1 MLVAFWSSAEI
12 RTGVTTNAAL
22 ISHFYAQRYKKKVAL
37 FENHVPVKNGLEDIL
52 IGKKQ
57 LPFLFE
63 EPIYYNR
70 NSNINYI
77 YGLMKAGLPVGG
89 ISNAA
94 LPMAEGRL
102 HYYPQFSSN
111 HNLFDYEMN
120 KVIDRLLDELNAK
133 YEVVFSDLKRLH
145 TMTTRKII
153 ERADLVFINI
163 PQDEINIEGILN
175 DYSIDRDKVCFIISR
190 YRKEENVNF
199 EEFISNYDIGSE
211 KISYIPYYEA
221 LTRICRNGHLS
232 SFLTK
237 NLWSTRGEK
246 SYELVSQLRKL
257 TKLVKSLVENH
268 MEMEITL

>member
-1 MLVAFWSSAEI
+1 
-12 RTGVTTNAAL
+12 
-22 ISHFYAQRYKKKVAL
+22 
-37 FENHVPVKNGLEDIL
+37 
-52 IGKKQ
+52 
-57 LPFLFE
+57 
-63 EPIYYNR
+63 
-70 NSNINYI
+70 
-77 YGLMKAGLPVGG
+77 
-89 ISNAA
+89 
-94 LPMAEGRL
+94 
-102 HYYPQFSSN
+102 
-111 HNLFDYEMN
+111 MN